1 MEKGG
6 GIKRETEREGEI
18 WRTWGKRKEDE
29 RRGNKEKER
38 KRGRRQKEKD

>member
-6 GIKRETEREGEI
+6 GRERETERVGEI
-18 WRTWGKRKEDE
+18 RRKWGKREEEE
-29 RRGNKEKER
+29 RRGNKEKEG